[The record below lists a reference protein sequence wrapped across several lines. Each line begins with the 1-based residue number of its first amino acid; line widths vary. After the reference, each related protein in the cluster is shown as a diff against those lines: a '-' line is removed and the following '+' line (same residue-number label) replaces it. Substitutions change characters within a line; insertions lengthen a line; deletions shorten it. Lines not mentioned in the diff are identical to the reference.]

1 MTPPEALE
9 PGRRDSSEPGRPET
23 PTLALLEIGS
33 MAIGYVAADAMV
45 KAAPVELL
53 AIEPVTPG
61 KLLVLV
67 TGSVAAVEFA
77 MEAGRAVAGEQ
88 LLDQLFLPQAHPD
101 VASVLGLAPT
111 GTIES
116 LGFFECRTVA
126 AGLLSADAAA
136 KASDIR
142 LLTILAARG
151 IGRRTL
157 TLFTGTLHDVEAS
170 LAAGNSVLAGRGG
183 ALAAVVIPR
192 AHPDFIER
200 LLHPLEVL

>member
-1 MTPPEALE
+1 VIPPDV
-9 PGRRDSSEPGRPET
+9 PEPGRPDT
-23 PTLALLEIGS
+23 PTLALLEIAS
-33 MAIGYVAADAMV
+33 LAVGYVAADAMV
-45 KAAPVELL
+45 KAAAVELL

-67 TGSVAAVEFA
+67 TGSVAAVEIA
-77 MEAGRAVAGEQ
+77 QEAGRAAAGAH
-88 LLDQLFLPQAHPD
+88 LLDELFLPQAHPD
-101 VASVLGLAPT
+101 VGAVLGLAPT
-111 GTIES
+111 GAIEA
-116 LGFFECRTVA
+116 LGLVECRTVA

-151 IGRRTL
+151 IGGRTL
-157 TLFTGTLHDVEAS
+157 TLFTGSLHDVEAS
-170 LAAGNSVLAGRGG
+170 LAAGTSVLSGRGG
-183 ALAAVVIPR
+183 ALAAVAIPR

>member
-1 MTPPEALE
+1 MTPPDEA
-9 PGRRDSSEPGRPET
+9 PSNHPDVPEPGRPDT

-45 KAAPVELL
+45 KAAAVELL

-67 TGSVAAVEFA
+67 TGSVAAVEIA
-77 MEAGRAVAGEQ
+77 LDAGRAVAGGQ
-88 LLDQLFLPQAHPD
+88 LLDELFLPQVHPD
-101 VASVLGLAPT
+101 VAAVLGLAPT
-111 GTIES
+111 GAIEA
-116 LGFFECRTVA
+116 LGLFECRTVA

-136 KASDIR
+136 KASGIR

-151 IGRRTL
+151 IGGHTL

-170 LAAGNSVLAGRGG
+170 LAAGTSVLAGRGG